1 MVDIP
6 VYLFTG
12 FIESGK
18 TKFIQDIMEDERFN
32 SGEKTLLL
40 LCEEGEEEYDVSKFY
55 GRNVNIKVVENE
67 SDLTEGN
74 LKKWLKENNGERVV
88 IEYNG
93 MWMLRSLFENMPRG
107 WQVYQTFSFADYTTF
122 KMYNQNMRSLV
133 FERLSNADTVIF
145 NRVPR
150 GFDMMEIHQIVRA
163 INTRINIAYEYTDGE
178 TEYDQI
184 EDPLPFD
191 LDAPVVEI
199 ADDDFALF
207 YRDIIENEDNYN
219 GKTVKFKGIIAVEP
233 KFGKGVFAIGRH
245 IMSCCADDIQYG
257 CLVAKTTFTTPL
269 RTRDWLT
276 ITAEIKIEYHEA
288 YREKGPVLY
297 VKTLERAKKPEN
309 EVVSF

>member
-12 FIESGK
+12 FLESGK

-107 WQVYQTFSFADYTTF
+107 WQIYQTFSFADYTTF

-233 KFGKGVFAIGRH
+233 KFGKGVFAIGR
-245 IMSCCADDIQYG
+245 
-257 CLVAKTTFTTPL
+257 
-269 RTRDWLT
+269 
-276 ITAEIKIEYHEA
+276 
-288 YREKGPVLY
+288 
-297 VKTLERAKKPEN
+297 
-309 EVVSF
+309 